1 MTAATGG
8 AFEGWGADGRRDFA
22 RDDCPRRQGE
32 TWTAHGDGRWS
43 RSWGE
48 EHHHGRV
55 HRFGSSTCGEHWDFW
70 EDAHTWFES
79 RPNFGWDDALR
90 HSPQL
95 LAVPLRSKDGT
106 SLLR

>member
-1 MTAATGG
+1 MLRQVGVDVMSDSASMDAAL
-8 AFEGWGADGRRDFA
+8 AFASA
-22 RDDCPRRQGE
+22 
-32 TWTAHGDGRWS
+32 
-43 RSWGE
+43 
-48 EHHHGRV
+48 
-55 HRFGSSTCGEHWDFW
+55 FGSSTCGEHWDFW

-95 LAVPLRSKDGT
+95 LAVPLRSKDGA